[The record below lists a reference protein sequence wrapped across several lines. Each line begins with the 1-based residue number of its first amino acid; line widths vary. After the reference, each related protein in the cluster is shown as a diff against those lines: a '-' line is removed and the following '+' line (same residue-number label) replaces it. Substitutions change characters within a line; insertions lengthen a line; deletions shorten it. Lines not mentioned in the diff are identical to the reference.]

1 MNYEKCKALKGRD
14 VYLFPDLS
22 KEGRAFELWSNKAT
36 EIQKRLQGTSFQ
48 VSNLLE
54 ELAPD
59 DDRDQGKDIADYL
72 IKQDWRL
79 FRQEEISEQPQPDPI
94 EQPKV
99 ETLKSEKGEK
109 DEAQTN
115 FYFLQTD
122 TTKQPKPSNK
132 KVIGQDIEY
141 QSLSYFTR
149 MFWDYRGGKD
159 EYIRHKTIMSNYGK

>member
-1 MNYEKCKALKGRD
+1 LNYEKCKALKGRD

-99 ETLKSEKGEK
+99 ETLKSEK
-109 DEAQTN
+109 D
-115 FYFLQTD
+115 
-122 TTKQPKPSNK
+122 
-132 KVIGQDIEY
+132 
-141 QSLSYFTR
+141 
-149 MFWDYRGGKD
+149 
-159 EYIRHKTIMSNYGK
+159 